1 MQLLFLATAFTGY
14 FLVELFYET
23 IAETSADY
31 YYSDFAALFWGLPQ
45 TSPEEL
51 TLRAATGPEIE
62 YLRQICSMPF
72 L

>member
-1 MQLLFLATAFTGY
+1 MQLLFLTTAYAGY

-31 YYSDFAALFWGLPQ
+31 YYGDYGVLFWGVPSQ
-45 TSPEEL
+45 SAAEL
-51 TLRAATGPEIE
+51 SQRAMTGPEVE